1 MTALR
6 SGPLEV
12 ISPMDGEHI
21 SGNGSD
27 ALKQRRGRIV
37 RRYFLTFVA
46 LVGGSLLATLVL
58 EMGFRIWETRWNL
71 EVVHRQMAEL
81 AALRIR
87 NYIEN
92 VADAVRH
99 AAQARHVAQGR
110 VSGEYITDLR
120 DLLRN
125 VPAIRDVLAIG
136 LDGHETMRL
145 SRIGASSLDG
155 STDHSAEPYFAA
167 ARAGK
172 TYFGPVMFP
181 ADSFEPRITIAV
193 PIEPF
198 RGEIIGVLTATV
210 NVRYVWDVVQE
221 IHVGGSGYAYV
232 VSDSGALVAHPDL
245 FLVLQRKDFSTLPQV
260 AALRNLAQDGASIG
274 TYENVYGKWVLAS
287 HAAVPDVGWTV
298 MVERP
303 LTEAYGPLM
312 ASLARTGGILL
323 VACLTAVGA
332 AALLGRRVLYPIE
345 ELRRGAARLEAG
357 DLETKL
363 SVKTG
368 DEFEELAEDFNRM
381 AARLRESYADLEKK
395 VEIRTRQLEE
405 KSRQLELESRHKSQ
419 FLANMSH
426 ELRTPLNAILGYTE
440 LIMDGVYGEP
450 SEQMNSVLERVD
462 INGRHLLGLI
472 NDVLDL
478 SKIEAGQLTLS
489 LTEYSLQEVVQSVF
503 TGVEALA
510 AGKGLAFRTDVQA
523 DLPRGRGDE
532 RRIAQVLLNLTGNA
546 IKFTDAGEVTIKASA
561 HNGTFT
567 IAVRDTGPGI
577 DQADQARIFAEFQQ
591 VDGSPTRTKGGS
603 GLGLSIAKRIVE
615 MHGGRIWVES
625 TRGSGST
632 FSFTLPIA
640 LERQAAH
647 A

>member
-1 MTALR
+1 M
-6 SGPLEV
+6 V
-12 ISPMDGEHI
+12 IPMEGEHI
-21 SGNGSD
+21 SSNGSD
-27 ALKQRRGRIV
+27 ALKHRRGRIV

-46 LVGGSLLATLVL
+46 LVGGSLLASLVL
-58 EMGFRIWETRWNL
+58 EMGFRLWETRWNL

-87 NYIEN
+87 NYVDN
-92 VADAVRH
+92 VAEAVRH

-110 VSGEYITDLR
+110 VSSEYIADLR
-120 DLLRN
+120 DLVRN
-125 VPAIRDVLAIG
+125 VPAIRDVVAIG
-136 LDGHETMRL
+136 LDGRETLRL
-145 SRIGASSLDG
+145 SRIGASSLDAG
-155 STDHSAEPYFAA
+155 ADHSAEPDFAA
-167 ARAGK
+167 ARTGK
-172 TYFGPVMFP
+172 TWFGPITFP

-221 IHVGGSGYAYV
+221 IRVGGSGYAYV
-232 VSDSGALVAHPDL
+232 VSDTGALVAHPDL
-245 FLVLQRKDFSTLPQV
+245 FLVLQRKALPQV
-260 AALRNLAQDGASIG
+260 SALRNRAQEGGDIG
-274 TYENVYGKWVLAS
+274 TYRNVYGKWVLAS
-287 HAAVPDVGWTV
+287 HAGIPEVGWTV

-363 SVKTG
+363 TVNTG

-395 VEIRTRQLEE
+395 VEIRTRELED
-405 KSRQLELESRHKSQ
+405 KSRQLELESKHKSQ

-440 LIMDGVYGEP
+440 LIIDGIYGKP
-450 SEQMNSVLERVD
+450 SAQMQSVLERIE

-489 LTEYSLQEVVQSVF
+489 LTEYSLHEVVQSVF

-510 AGKGLAFRTDVQA
+510 AGKGLAFRTDVQP

-561 HNGTFT
+561 QNGTFT
-567 IAVRDTGPGI
+567 VAVHDTGPGI
-577 DQADQARIFAEFQQ
+577 DQADQARIFGEFQQ
-591 VDGSPTRTKGGS
+591 VDGSSTRAKGGS

-615 MHGGRIWVES
+615 MHGGRLWVES
-625 TRGSGST
+625 ARGVGSI

-640 LERQAAH
+640 IERQAGQAGH

>member
-1 MTALR
+1 MEDEHT
-6 SGPLEV
+6 S
-12 ISPMDGEHI
+12 DGTP
-21 SGNGSD
+21 D
-27 ALKQRRGRIV
+27 ASKPRRGRIV
-37 RRYFLTFVA
+37 RRYFLIFVT
-46 LVGGSLLATLVL
+46 LVGGSLLASLLL
-58 EMGFRIWETRWNL
+58 EMGFRLWETRWNL
-71 EVVHRQMAEL
+71 DVVHRQMAEL

-92 VADAVRH
+92 VAEAVRL
-99 AAQARHVAQGR
+99 AAQPRHVAQGR
-110 VSGEYITDLR
+110 VSNEYISDLR

-125 VPAIRDVLAIG
+125 VPAIRDVVAIG
-136 LDGHETMRL
+136 TDGREMLRL
-145 SRIGASSLDG
+145 SRIGTSSVDAAADHAS
-155 STDHSAEPYFAA
+155 EPYFAT
-167 ARAGK
+167 ARAGR
-172 TYFGPVMFP
+172 TYFGPVIFP
-181 ADSFEPRITIAV
+181 ADSFEPRIMIAV

-221 IHVGGSGYAYV
+221 IRVGDTGYAYV
-232 VSDSGALVAHPDL
+232 VSNTGALVAHPDL
-245 FLVLQRKDFSTLPQV
+245 FLVLQRKDFSDLPQV
-260 AALRNLAQDGASIG
+260 SALRNSAQETAGTG
-274 TYENVYGKWVLAS
+274 TYQNVYGKWVLAS

-303 LTEAYGPLM
+303 LTEAYGPLI
-312 ASLARTGGILL
+312 ASLARTGSILF

-332 AALLGRRVLYPIE
+332 AALLGRRVLNPIE

-381 AARLRESYADLEKK
+381 AARLRDSYADLEKK

-440 LIMDGVYGEP
+440 LIVDGVYGQP
-450 SEQMNSVLERVD
+450 SEQMQSVLQRVD
-462 INGRHLLGLI
+462 VNGRHLLGLI

-489 LTEYSLQEVVQSVF
+489 LSDYSLNDIVQSVF
-503 TGVEALA
+503 TGVGSLA
-510 AGKGLAFRTDVQA
+510 AEKGLAFTTEVPP

-546 IKFTDAGEVTIKASA
+546 IKFTDTGEVTIKASA
-561 HNGTFT
+561 YNGSFT

-577 DQADQARIFAEFQQ
+577 DAVDQARIFGEFQQ
-591 VDGSPTRTKGGS
+591 LDGSSTREKGGS

-615 MHGGRIWVES
+615 LHGGRIWVES
-625 TRGSGST
+625 RRGVGST
-632 FSFTLPIA
+632 FAFTLPIA
-640 LERQAAH
+640 IERQAGQAGQ
-647 A
+647 AGQA

>member
-1 MTALR
+1 M
-6 SGPLEV
+6 E
-12 ISPMDGEHI
+12 GEHI

-46 LVGGSLLATLVL
+46 LVGGSLVASLVL
-58 EMGFRIWETRWNL
+58 EMGFRLWETRWNL

-87 NYIEN
+87 NYIDN
-92 VADAVRH
+92 VAEAVRH
-99 AAQARHVAQGR
+99 AAQARHISQGR
-110 VSGEYITDLR
+110 VSGEYIADLR

-125 VPAIRDVLAIG
+125 VPAIRDVVAIG
-136 LDGHETMRL
+136 LDGHETLRL
-145 SRIGASSLDG
+145 SRIGTSSVEAAAN
-155 STDHSAEPYFAA
+155 HSADADFTA
-167 ARAGK
+167 ARTGK
-172 TYFGPVMFP
+172 TYFGPITFP

-221 IHVGGSGYAYV
+221 IRVGDSGYAYV
-232 VSDSGALVAHPDL
+232 VSDTGALVAHPDL
-245 FLVLQRKDFSTLPQV
+245 FLVLQRKDFSGLPQV
-260 AALRNLAQDGASIG
+260 AALRNPVQEGGDIG
-274 TYENVYGKWVLAS
+274 TYRNVYGKWVLAS
-287 HAAVPDVGWTV
+287 HAAIPEVGWTV

-303 LTEAYGPLM
+303 LTEAYGPLI

-363 SVKTG
+363 TVKTG

-381 AARLRESYADLEKK
+381 AARLRDSYADLEKK
-395 VEIRTRQLEE
+395 VEIRTHELEE
-405 KSRQLELESRHKSQ
+405 KSRQLELESKHKSQ

-440 LIMDGVYGEP
+440 LIVDGIYGQP
-450 SEQMNSVLERVD
+450 SEQMQSVLQRID

-478 SKIEAGQLTLS
+478 SKIEAGQFTLS
-489 LTEYSLQEVVQSVF
+489 LTDYSLQEVVQSVF

-510 AGKGLAFRTDVQA
+510 AGKGLAFRTDVPP

-546 IKFTDAGEVTIKASA
+546 IKFTDAGAVTIKASA
-561 HNGTFT
+561 QNGTFT
-567 IAVRDTGPGI
+567 VAVHDTGPGI
-577 DQADQARIFAEFQQ
+577 EEADQARIFGEFQQ
-591 VDGSPTRTKGGS
+591 VDGSSTRAKGGS

-615 MHGGRIWVES
+615 LHGGRIWVES
-625 TRGSGST
+625 SRGIGST

-640 LERQAAH
+640 IERQAGQAGH

>member
-1 MTALR
+1 MGGER
-6 SGPLEV
+6 
-12 ISPMDGEHI
+12 ISD
-21 SGNGSD
+21 SASD

-37 RRYFLTFVA
+37 RRYFLIFVT
-46 LVGGSLLATLVL
+46 LVGGSLLVSLLL
-58 EMGFRIWETRWNL
+58 EMGFRVWETRWNL
-71 EVVHRQMAEL
+71 DVVHRQMAEL
-81 AALRIR
+81 AALRIH
-87 NYIEN
+87 NYVEN
-92 VADAVRH
+92 VAQAVRL
-99 AAQARHVAQGR
+99 AAQPRHVVEGR
-110 VSGEYITDLR
+110 VSDEYISDLR
-120 DLLRN
+120 DLLKN
-125 VPAIRDVLAIG
+125 VPAIRDVVAIG
-136 LDGHETMRL
+136 LDGREMLRV
-145 SRIGASSLDG
+145 SRIGASALDAG
-155 STDHSAEPYFAA
+155 ADHAPEAYFAT

-181 ADSFEPRITIAV
+181 ADSFEPRIMIAV

-221 IHVGGSGYAYV
+221 IRVGESGYAYV
-232 VSDSGALVAHPDL
+232 VSATGALVAHPDL
-245 FLVLQRKDFSTLPQV
+245 FLVLQRKDFSDLPQV
-260 AALRNLAQDGASIG
+260 SALRDPGEETAGIGA
-274 TYENVYGKWVLAS
+274 YQNVYGKWVLAS
-287 HAAVPDVGWTV
+287 HAAIPDVGWTV
-298 MVERP
+298 VVERP
-303 LTEAYGPLM
+303 LTEAYGPLI

-332 AALLGRRVLYPIE
+332 AVLLGRRVLHPIE

-363 SVKTG
+363 TVETG
-368 DEFEELAEDFNRM
+368 DEFEELADDFNRM
-381 AARLRESYADLEKK
+381 AARLKDSYADLEKK
-395 VEIRTRQLEE
+395 VEIRTRELAE

-426 ELRTPLNAILGYTE
+426 ELRTPLNAIIGYTE
-440 LIMDGVYGEP
+440 LIADGLYGPP
-450 SEQMNSVLERVD
+450 SDQMRSVLERID

-478 SKIEAGQLTLS
+478 SKIEAGQFTLS
-489 LTEYSLQEVVQSVF
+489 LSDYSLHDVVKSVF

-510 AGKGLAFRTDVQA
+510 AEKGLAFKTDVPA

-561 HNGTFT
+561 HNGAFT

-577 DQADQARIFAEFQQ
+577 DAADQARIFAEFHQ
-591 VDGSPTRTKGGS
+591 VDASSTREKGGS

-615 MHGGRIWVES
+615 LHGGRIWVES
-625 TRGSGST
+625 RRGAGST

-640 LERQAAH
+640 IEQQA
-647 A
+647 

>member
-1 MTALR
+1 MEDEYT
-6 SGPLEV
+6 S
-12 ISPMDGEHI
+12 DG
-21 SGNGSD
+21 NPD
-27 ALKQRRGRIV
+27 AFKQRRGRIV
-37 RRYFLTFVA
+37 RRYFLIFVA
-46 LVGGSLLATLVL
+46 LVGGSLLVSLLL
-58 EMGFRIWETRWNL
+58 EMGFRMWETRWNL

-92 VADAVRH
+92 VAQAVRL
-99 AAQARHVAQGR
+99 AAQPRHVEQGR
-110 VSGEYITDLR
+110 VSNQYISDLR
-120 DLLRN
+120 DLLKN
-125 VPAIRDVLAIG
+125 VPAIRDVVAIG
-136 LDGHETMRL
+136 VDGREMLRR
-145 SRIGASSLDG
+145 SRIGASSVDAAA
-155 STDHSAEPYFAA
+155 DHASEPYFTT

-172 TYFGPVMFP
+172 TYFGPLMFP
-181 ADSFEPRITIAV
+181 ADSFEPRIMIAV

-221 IHVGGSGYAYV
+221 IRVGGTGYAYV
-232 VSDSGALVAHPDL
+232 VSDTGALVAHPDL
-245 FLVLQRKDFSTLPQV
+245 FLVLQRKDFSDLPQV
-260 AALRNLAQDGASIG
+260 RALRDPGQETAGIG
-274 TYENVYGKWVLAS
+274 TYKNVYGKWVLAS
-287 HAAVPDVGWTV
+287 HASVPDVGWTV

-303 LTEAYGPLM
+303 LTEAYGPLI

-332 AALLGRRVLYPIE
+332 AALLGRRVLNPIE

-363 SVKTG
+363 TVKTG

-395 VEIRTRQLEE
+395 VEIRTHQLEE

-440 LIMDGVYGEP
+440 LIVDGVYGPP
-450 SEQMNSVLERVD
+450 SERMQSVLQRVD

-478 SKIEAGQLTLS
+478 SRIEAGQLTLS
-489 LTEYSLQEVVQSVF
+489 LTDYSLDDIVQSVF

-510 AGKGLAFRTDVQA
+510 AEKGLDFRTDVA
-523 DLPRGRGDE
+523 PDLPRGHGDE

-546 IKFTDAGEVTIKASA
+546 IKFTDVGKVTIKASA
-561 HNGTFT
+561 HNGSFT
-567 IAVRDTGPGI
+567 VAVCDTGPGI
-577 DQADQARIFAEFQQ
+577 DAAEQSRIFGEFQQ
-591 VDGSPTRTKGGS
+591 VDGSTTRQKGGS

-615 MHGGRIWVES
+615 LHGGRIWVES
-625 TRGSGST
+625 RRGAGAT
-632 FSFTLPIA
+632 FSFTLPVAI
-640 LERQAAH
+640 ERQAGQAGQ

>member
-1 MTALR
+1 M
-6 SGPLEV
+6 E
-12 ISPMDGEHI
+12 GEHI

-46 LVGGSLLATLVL
+46 LVGGSLLVSLML
-58 EMGFRIWETRWNL
+58 EMGFRLWETRWNL

-87 NYIEN
+87 NYIDN

-99 AAQARHVAQGR
+99 AAQARHVAQGQ
-110 VSGEYITDLR
+110 VSGEYIADLR

-125 VPAIRDVLAIG
+125 VPAIRDVVAIG
-136 LDGHETMRL
+136 LDGRETLRL
-145 SRIGASSLDG
+145 SRIGASSLDAAA
-155 STDHSAEPYFAA
+155 DHSVEPEFAA

-172 TYFGPVMFP
+172 TYFGPVTFP
-181 ADSFEPRITIAV
+181 ADSFEPRIMIAV

-221 IHVGGSGYAYV
+221 IRVGGTGYAYV
-232 VSDSGALVAHPDL
+232 VSDTGALVAHPDL
-245 FLVLQRKDFSTLPQV
+245 FLVLQRKDFSGLPQV
-260 AALRNLAQDGASIG
+260 RALRDAPQDGDIG
-274 TYENVYGKWVLAS
+274 TYRNVYGKWVLAS
-287 HAAVPDVGWTV
+287 HAAIPDVGWTV

-303 LTEAYGPLM
+303 LTEAYGPLI

-381 AARLRESYADLEKK
+381 AARLRDSYADLEKK
-395 VEIRTRQLEE
+395 VEIRTRELEE
-405 KSRQLELESRHKSQ
+405 KSRQLELESKHKSQ

-440 LIMDGVYGEP
+440 LIVDGIYGRP
-450 SEQMNSVLERVD
+450 SEQMNSVLERID

-489 LTEYSLQEVVQSVF
+489 LTDYSLQEVVQSVF
-503 TGVEALA
+503 AGVEALA
-510 AGKGLAFRTDVQA
+510 AGKGLAFRTDVQP

-546 IKFTDAGEVTIKASA
+546 IKFTDAGEVTIRASA
-561 HNGTFT
+561 QNGTFT
-567 IAVRDTGPGI
+567 VAVRDTGPGI
-577 DQADQARIFAEFQQ
+577 DQADQARIFGEFQQ
-591 VDGSPTRTKGGS
+591 VDGSSTRAKGGS

-625 TRGSGST
+625 ARGTGST

-640 LERQAAH
+640 IERQAGQAGH

>member
-1 MTALR
+1 M
-6 SGPLEV
+6 E
-12 ISPMDGEHI
+12 GEHI
-21 SGNGSD
+21 SSNDSD
-27 ALKQRRGRIV
+27 ALKHRRGRIV

-46 LVGGSLLATLVL
+46 LVGGSLVASLVV
-58 EMGFRIWETRWNL
+58 EMGFRLWETRWNL

-87 NYIEN
+87 NYIDN

-110 VSGEYITDLR
+110 VSGEYMSDLH

-125 VPAIRDVLAIG
+125 VPAIRDVVAVG
-136 LDGHETMRL
+136 LDGRETMRL
-145 SRIGASSLDG
+145 SRIGTSSLDAG
-155 STDHSAEPYFAA
+155 ADHTAEPDFAA

-172 TYFGPVMFP
+172 IWFGPITFP

-221 IHVGGSGYAYV
+221 IRVGGTGYAYV
-232 VSDSGALVAHPDL
+232 VSDTGALVAHPDL
-245 FLVLQRKDFSTLPQV
+245 FLVLQRKDFSGLPQV
-260 AALRNLAQDGASIG
+260 KALRNSPQDGDIG
-274 TYENVYGKWVLAS
+274 TYRNVYGKWVLAS
-287 HAAVPDVGWTV
+287 HAAIPDVGWTV

-303 LTEAYGPLM
+303 LTEAYGPLI

-323 VACLTAVGA
+323 VACLIAVGA

-363 SVKTG
+363 TVKTG

-381 AARLRESYADLEKK
+381 AARLRDSYTGLEKK
-395 VEIRTRQLEE
+395 VEIRTRELEE
-405 KSRQLELESRHKSQ
+405 KSRQLELESKHKSQ

-440 LIMDGVYGEP
+440 LIMDGVYGRP
-450 SEQMNSVLERVD
+450 SEQMTSVLERVD

-489 LTEYSLQEVVQSVF
+489 LTDYSLQDVVHSVF

-510 AGKGLAFRTDVQA
+510 AGKGLAFRTDVQP

-546 IKFTDAGEVTIKASA
+546 IKFTDTGAVIIKASA
-561 HNGTFT
+561 QNGTFT
-567 IAVRDTGPGI
+567 VAVRDTGPGI
-577 DQADQARIFAEFQQ
+577 DQADQARIFGEFQQ
-591 VDGSPTRTKGGS
+591 VDGSSTRAKGGS

-625 TRGSGST
+625 ARGAGST

-640 LERQAAH
+640 IERPAGQAGH

>member
-1 MTALR
+1 MEDER
-6 SGPLEV
+6 
-12 ISPMDGEHI
+12 ISDGMP
-21 SGNGSD
+21 D
-27 ALKQRRGRIV
+27 ASKQRRGRIV
-37 RRYFLTFVA
+37 RRYFLIFVT
-46 LVGGSLLATLVL
+46 LVGGSLLVSLLL
-58 EMGFRIWETRWNL
+58 EMGFRMWETRWNL

-87 NYIEN
+87 NYIDN
-92 VADAVRH
+92 VAEAVRL
-99 AAQARHVAQGR
+99 AAQPRHVAQGR
-110 VSGEYITDLR
+110 VSNEYISDLR
-120 DLLRN
+120 DLLKN
-125 VPAIRDVLAIG
+125 VPAIRDVVAIG
-136 LDGHETMRL
+136 VDGREMLRL
-145 SRIGASSLDG
+145 SRIGTSSVDPAA
-155 STDHSAEPYFAA
+155 DHSAEPYFKTAV
-167 ARAGK
+167 AGK

-181 ADSFEPRITIAV
+181 ADSFEPRIMIAV

-198 RGEIIGVLTATV
+198 RGEIIGVLTASV

-221 IHVGGSGYAYV
+221 IRVGETGYAYV
-232 VSDSGALVAHPDL
+232 VSDTGVLVAHPDL
-245 FLVLQRKDFSTLPQV
+245 FLVLQRKNFSELPQV
-260 AALRNLAQDGASIG
+260 AALRDPASEAASTG
-274 TYENVYGKWVLAS
+274 TYRNVYGKWVLAS
-287 HAAVPDVGWTV
+287 HAAVPEVGWTV

-303 LTEAYGPLM
+303 VTEAYGPLI

-323 VACLTAVGA
+323 VACLTAIGA
-332 AALLGRRVLYPIE
+332 AALLGRRVLNPIE

-363 SVKTG
+363 TVKTG

-381 AARLRESYADLEKK
+381 AARLRESHADLEKK

-405 KSRQLELESRHKSQ
+405 KSRALELESRHKSQ

-440 LIMDGVYGEP
+440 LIVDGVYGQP
-450 SEQMNSVLERVD
+450 SEQMQSVLQRVD

-478 SKIEAGQLTLS
+478 SKIESGQLTLS
-489 LTEYSLQEVVQSVF
+489 LTDYSLDDIVQSVF
-503 TGVEALA
+503 TGVESLA
-510 AGKGLAFRTDVQA
+510 AEKGLAFTTDVA
-523 DLPRGRGDE
+523 PDLPRGRGDE

-561 HNGTFT
+561 YNGSFT

-577 DQADQARIFAEFQQ
+577 DDADQGRIFGEFQQ
-591 VDGSPTRTKGGS
+591 VDGSSTRRKGGS

-615 MHGGRIWVES
+615 LHGGRIWVES
-625 TRGSGST
+625 RRGAGST

-640 LERQAAH
+640 MERQAGQAGQ

>member
-1 MTALR
+1 M
-6 SGPLEV
+6 E
-12 ISPMDGEHI
+12 GEHI
-21 SGNGSD
+21 SDD
-27 ALKQRRGRIV
+27 APDASNPRRGRIV
-37 RRYFLTFVA
+37 RRYFLIFVT
-46 LVGGSLLATLVL
+46 LVGGSLLASLLL
-58 EMGFRIWETRWNL
+58 EMGFRLWETRWNL
-71 EVVHRQMAEL
+71 DVVHRQMAEL

-92 VADAVRH
+92 VAEAVRL
-99 AAQARHVAQGR
+99 AAQPRHVAQGR
-110 VSGEYITDLR
+110 VSNEYISDLR

-125 VPAIRDVLAIG
+125 VPAIRDVVAIG
-136 LDGHETMRL
+136 TDGREMLRL
-145 SRIGASSLDG
+145 SRIGTSSVDAAADHAS
-155 STDHSAEPYFAA
+155 EPYFAT
-167 ARAGK
+167 ARAGR
-172 TYFGPVMFP
+172 TYFGPVSFP
-181 ADSFEPRITIAV
+181 ADSFEPRIMIAV

-221 IHVGGSGYAYV
+221 IRVGDTGYAYV
-232 VSDSGALVAHPDL
+232 VSNTVALVAHPDL
-245 FLVLQRKDFSTLPQV
+245 FLVLQRKDFSDLPQV
-260 AALRNLAQDGASIG
+260 SALRNSAQETAGTG
-274 TYENVYGKWVLAS
+274 TYQNVYGKWVLAS

-303 LTEAYGPLM
+303 LTEAYGPLI
-312 ASLARTGGILL
+312 ASLARTGSILF

-332 AALLGRRVLYPIE
+332 AALLGRRVLNPIE

-440 LIMDGVYGEP
+440 LILDNIYGDTP
-450 SEQMNSVLERVD
+450 QKMRSVLERVQ

-478 SKIEAGQLTLS
+478 SKIEAGELRLTLAD
-489 LTEYSLQEVVQSVF
+489 YSLEDVVRTVF

-510 AGKGLAFRTDVQA
+510 AGKGLAFKTEISP
-523 DLPRGRGDE
+523 DLPRGHGDE

-546 IKFTDAGEVTIKASA
+546 IKFTDTGEVTINASA
-561 HNGTFT
+561 HDESFT
-567 IAVRDTGPGI
+567 VAVRDTGPGI
-577 DQADQARIFAEFQQ
+577 DEADQARIFGEFQQ
-591 VDGSPTRTKGGS
+591 VDSSSTRSKGGS

-625 TRGSGST
+625 KPGAGST
-632 FSFTLPIA
+632 FSFSLPI
-640 LERQAAH
+640 RAAQQ
-647 A
+647 

>member
-1 MTALR
+1 MDMEGER
-6 SGPLEV
+6 
-12 ISPMDGEHI
+12 ISDGDP
-21 SGNGSD
+21 D

-37 RRYFLTFVA
+37 RRYFLIFVT
-46 LVGGSLLATLVL
+46 LVGGSLLVSLLL
-58 EMGFRIWETRWNL
+58 EMGFRMWETRWNL

-81 AALRIR
+81 VALRIR
-87 NYIEN
+87 NYVEN
-92 VADAVRH
+92 VAEAVRL
-99 AAQARHVAQGR
+99 AAQPRHIAQGR
-110 VSGEYITDLR
+110 VTNQYMSDLR

-125 VPAIRDVLAIG
+125 VPAIRDVVAIG
-136 LDGHETMRL
+136 VDGREMLRL
-145 SRIGASSLDG
+145 SRIGASSVDAAA
-155 STDHSAEPYFAA
+155 DHASEAYFTT

-172 TYFGPVMFP
+172 TYFGPIMFP
-181 ADSFEPRITIAV
+181 ADSFEPRIMIAV

-221 IHVGGSGYAYV
+221 IRVGGSGYAYV

-245 FLVLQRKDFSTLPQV
+245 FLVLQRKNFSDLPQV
-260 AALRNLAQDGASIG
+260 RALRDPAQEASGIGA
-274 TYENVYGKWVLAS
+274 YQNVYGRWVLVS
-287 HAAVPDVGWTV
+287 HAAIPDVGWTV

-303 LTEAYGPLM
+303 LTEAYGPLI

-323 VACLTAVGA
+323 IACLTAVGA
-332 AALLGRRVLYPIE
+332 AALLGRRVLNPIE
-345 ELRRGAARLEAG
+345 ELRRGATRLEAG

-363 SVKTG
+363 TVKTG

-395 VEIRTRQLEE
+395 VEIRTHELEE
-405 KSRQLELESRHKSQ
+405 KSRALELESRHKSQ

-440 LIMDGVYGEP
+440 LIVDGVYGPP
-450 SEQMNSVLERVD
+450 SEQMQSVLQRVD

-489 LTEYSLQEVVQSVF
+489 LTDYSLIDVVQSVF
-503 TGVEALA
+503 TGVESLA
-510 AGKGLAFRTDVQA
+510 AEKGLGFRTDVSP

-546 IKFTDAGEVTIKASA
+546 IKFTDTGEVTIKASA
-561 HNGTFT
+561 HNGSFT
-567 IAVRDTGPGI
+567 VAVCDTGPGI
-577 DQADQARIFAEFQQ
+577 DTADQTRIFSEFQQ
-591 VDGSPTRTKGGS
+591 VDGSSTRQKGGS

-615 MHGGRIWVES
+615 LHGGRIWVES
-625 TRGSGST
+625 QRGTGST

-640 LERQAAH
+640 IERQMGQAGQVGQA
-647 A
+647 